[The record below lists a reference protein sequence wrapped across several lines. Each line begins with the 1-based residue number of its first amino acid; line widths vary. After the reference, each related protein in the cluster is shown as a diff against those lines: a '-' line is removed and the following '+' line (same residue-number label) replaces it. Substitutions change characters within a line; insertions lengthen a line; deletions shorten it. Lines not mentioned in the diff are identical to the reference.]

1 MKKSKPDYLDFDK
14 DGDKTESMK
23 KALKEKNAKKMMG
36 GGEVKVDEVIRMP
49 KEIQIPGMMGGGMM
63 NYKHGGH
70 AKKMMGG
77 GMMNY
82 KYGGQAKKMMGGGMM
97 YKDGG
102 DVQTVTQGHKGMKNT
117 VKYK

>member
-1 MKKSKPDYLDFDK
+1 MKKINE
-14 DGDKTESMK
+14 KTQPGL
-23 KALKEKNAKKMMG
+23 KALKKVAPGAVKNMG
-36 GGEVKVDEVIRMP
+36 YMKNGGDVKVDEVIRMP
-49 KEIQIPGMMGGGMM
+49 KEIQIPG
-63 NYKHGGH
+63 
-70 AKKMMGG
+70 MMGG

>member
-1 MKKSKPDYLDFDK
+1 MKK
-14 DGDKTESMK
+14 
-23 KALKEKNAKKMMG
+23 N
-36 GGEVKVDEVIRMP
+36 KVDEVIRMP

-70 AKKMMGG
+70 AKKM
-77 GMMNY
+77 
-82 KYGGQAKKMMGGGMM
+82 

-117 VKYK
+117 VKYT

>member
-1 MKKSKPDYLDFDK
+1 MTKSKPDYLDFDK

-23 KALKEKNAKKMMG
+23 KALIEKNANKMMG

-49 KEIQIPGMMGGGMM
+49 QEIQVPV
-63 NYKHGGH
+63 
-70 AKKMMGG
+70 
-77 GMMNY
+77 
-82 KYGGQAKKMMGGGMM
+82 MMGGGMM

>member
-1 MKKSKPDYLDFDK
+1 MIPIELYIKETKMTKSKPDYLDFDK

-23 KALKEKNAKKMMG
+23 KALKEKNAKKLLG

-49 KEIQIPGMMGGGMM
+49 QEIQVPG
-63 NYKHGGH
+63 
-70 AKKMMGG
+70 
-77 GMMNY
+77 
-82 KYGGQAKKMMGGGMM
+82 MMGGGMM

>member
-1 MKKSKPDYLDFDK
+1 MMNKNGKYPSKGMNALASKKPDV
-14 DGDKTESMK
+14 
-23 KALKEKNAKKMMG
+23 AKKIMG
-36 GGEVKVDEVIRMP
+36 YDKGGNVKVDEVIRMP

-63 NYKHGGH
+63 NYKDGGH

-82 KYGGQAKKMMGGGMM
+82 KDGGYAKKMMGGGMM

-102 DVQTVTQGHKGMKNT
+102 DVEVVEQGGKGYKKT
-117 VKYK
+117 VKFR